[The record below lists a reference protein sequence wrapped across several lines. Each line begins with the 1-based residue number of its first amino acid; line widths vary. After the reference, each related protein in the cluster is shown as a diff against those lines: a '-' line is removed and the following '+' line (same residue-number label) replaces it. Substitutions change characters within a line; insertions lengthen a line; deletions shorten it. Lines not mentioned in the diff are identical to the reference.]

1 MAHLGSN
8 MEAIFIATI
17 CYINKELLYK
27 LAYTICDS
35 DGYEYDH
42 TIFGLAKKN

>member
-1 MAHLGSN
+1 MHLDFN
-8 MEAIFIATI
+8 AEATFTASL

-27 LAYTICDS
+27 LAYTIYDS

-42 TIFGLAKKN
+42 TIFDLAKKN